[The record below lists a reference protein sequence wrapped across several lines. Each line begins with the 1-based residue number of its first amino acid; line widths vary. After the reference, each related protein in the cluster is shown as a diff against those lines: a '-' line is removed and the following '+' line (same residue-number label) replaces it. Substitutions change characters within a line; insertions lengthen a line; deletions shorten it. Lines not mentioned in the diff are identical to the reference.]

1 MGTRELLTHLE
12 KLEIGLSSF
21 SYEELGTVEAGELKK
36 SFEIFKHG
44 LENKVFG
51 IPEMKQLEVIYE
63 RIGIQGSKKS
73 QSTPLDELDASPQT
87 LIVLLSSLENTRLSQ
102 EQKEIVAGLKH
113 VAQRLN
119 RIDSEPKVMNSS
131 SKAFEKSLESSFSS
145 NTINLKPVLEDCMGQ
160 MELLEEL
167 VKLFK
172 QNVLEFVGSAKIHL
186 QNENYKELD
195 LSCQK
200 VQSCLRM
207 LKTDGLLEI
216 TKEIIALCRTDNDR
230 KHHTFLYN
238 QFVEEF
244 PKVEEQVDFE
254 MEMIRAMQ

>member
-1 MGTRELLTHLE
+1 MKTRELLTYLE

-36 SFEIFKHG
+36 SFEVFKHG

-51 IPEMKQLEVIYE
+51 VSEMKQLEVIYE
-63 RIGIQGSKKS
+63 RIGIQSSERKPFEVKDHN
-73 QSTPLDELDASPQT
+73 LLT
-87 LIVLLSSLENTRLSQ
+87 LIDSLEKTRLSKD
-102 EQKEIVAGLKH
+102 QKEIVSALREI
-113 VAQRLN
+113 AQSL
-119 RIDSEPKVMNSS
+119 DKKTKKKPAKGKS
-131 SKAFEKSLESSFSS
+131 FERNLESSFSS
-145 NTINLKPVLEDCMGQ
+145 NNINLKPVLEDCMGQ

-172 QNVLEFVGSAKIHL
+172 QNVLEFVGSAKVHL
-186 QNENYKELD
+186 QNENFKELD

-207 LKTDGLLEI
+207 LKTEGLLEI
-216 TKEIIALCRTDNDR
+216 TQEMITLCRTDNDQ
-230 KHHTFLYN
+230 KHHLFLYD

-244 PKVEEQVDFE
+244 PRVQEQVDFE
-254 MEMIRAMQ
+254 MEMLRAM

>member
-36 SFEIFKHG
+36 SFEVFKHG

-51 IPEMKQLEVIYE
+51 VPEMKQLEVIYE
-63 RIGIQGSKKS
+63 RIGIKS
-73 QSTPLDELDASPQT
+73 SETKSLETKEQDLFMLIDSLEKTPLT
-87 LIVLLSSLENTRLSQ
+87 Q
-102 EQKEIVAGLKH
+102 EQKEIVSNLRQM
-113 VAQRLN
+113 AQSLHKTVEPIKMPVPGRLLE
-119 RIDSEPKVMNSS
+119 R
-131 SKAFEKSLESSFSS
+131 SLESGFSS
-145 NTINLKPVLEDCMGQ
+145 NTIDLKPVLEDCMGQ
-160 MELLEEL
+160 MDLLEEL

-172 QNVLEFVGSAKIHL
+172 QNILEFVGSAKVHL
-186 QNENYKELD
+186 YNENFKALD

-207 LKTDGLLEI
+207 LKTDGLLQI
-216 TKEIIALCRTDNDR
+216 TQEIITLCRTDNDK
-230 KHHTFLYN
+230 KHHAFLYS
-238 QFVEEF
+238 QFVEEY

-254 MEMIRAMQ
+254 MEMLRTIQ

>member
-1 MGTRELLTHLE
+1 MGTRELLTYLE

-36 SFEIFKHG
+36 SFEVFKHG

-63 RIGIQGSKKS
+63 RIGIQGS
-73 QSTPLDELDASPQT
+73 QSHHVIPEDHNLLTLIDSLEKTPLSRD
-87 LIVLLSSLENTRLSQ
+87 
-102 EQKEIVAGLKH
+102 QKEIVSALRQMAAKLLDENTEQNEMS
-113 VAQRLN
+113 A
-119 RIDSEPKVMNSS
+119 RIKSV
-131 SKAFEKSLESSFSS
+131 EKNLESSFSS

-160 MELLEEL
+160 MDLLEEL
-167 VKLFK
+167 IKLFK

-186 QNENYKELD
+186 QNENFKALD

-207 LKTDGLLEI
+207 LKTEGLQEI
-216 TKEIIALCRTDNDR
+216 TQEIITLCRTDNDQ
-230 KHHTFLYN
+230 KHHAFLYG
-238 QFVEEF
+238 QFVEEY
-244 PKVEEQVDFE
+244 PKVEEQVEFE
-254 MEMIRAMQ
+254 MEMLRTMQ

>member
-1 MGTRELLTHLE
+1 MGTRELLTYLE

-36 SFEIFKHG
+36 SFEVFKNG

-63 RIGIQGSKKS
+63 RIGIQGSERS
-73 QSTPLDELDASPQT
+73 RIDLHDHNLLT
-87 LIVLLSSLENTRLSQ
+87 LIDSLEKTRLSQ
-102 EQKEIVAGLKH
+102 EQKEIVSALKQ
-113 VAQRLN
+113 VAQSMN
-119 RIDSEPKVMNSS
+119 DQDKVPESMNIKSN
-131 SKAFEKSLESSFSS
+131 AFEKSLESSFSS
-145 NTINLKPVLEDCMGQ
+145 NNINLKPVLEDCMGQ

-167 VKLFK
+167 IKLFK
-172 QNVLEFVGSAKIHL
+172 QNIFEFVGSARIHL

-207 LKTDGLLEI
+207 MKTEGLLEI
-216 TKEIIALCRTDNDR
+216 TQEIITLCRTDNDQ
-230 KHHTFLYN
+230 KHHTFLYD

-254 MEMIRAMQ
+254 MEMLRTMK